1 MERLWAPWRSSYIGR
16 GADSGCVF
24 CDLAKPGEDEEKLV
38 LWRWDKVFVTMN
50 LYPYNNGHL
59 LIIPNRHVGD
69 ITQLEG
75 DELLEIGTAS
85 QKAVELLKKAFNPE
99 GFNLGVNMGKVA
111 GAGIPGH
118 FHVHV
123 VPRWGGDANFMPII
137 GETKVISEGL
147 DQTYKKLLLLT

>member
-1 MERLWAPWRSSYIGR
+1 MERLWAPWRSVYIGR
-16 GADSGCVF
+16 GPESGCVF
-24 CDLAKPGEDEEKLV
+24 CDLAKPEQDEEKLI
-38 LWRWDKVFVTMN
+38 LWRQDKVFVTMN

-69 ITQLEG
+69 IDQLEG
-75 DELLEIGTAS
+75 DELLEIGRAS
-85 QKAVELLKKAFNPE
+85 QKAVALLRSAFNPE
-99 GFNLGVNMGKVA
+99 GFNLGVNMGRAA

-123 VPRWGGDANFMPII
+123 VPRWGGDSNFMPII

-147 DQTYKKLLLLT
+147 EQTYKKLLLLT